1 MLVGDLRSY
10 DKPANVIEAETLGR
24 RIRAHRNGEFES
36 GFGRPDRDHRV
47 GSWLDRMASLG
58 LTVVLAIVLFLAVT
72 ALAQAGSTAAPLT
85 AKDAGSARVSVIGGS

>member
-10 DKPANVIEAETLGR
+10 DKPANVLEAETLGR
-24 RIRAHRNGEFES
+24 SIRARRDGES
-36 GFGRPDRDHRV
+36 QGGLGLPDRDHRV

-72 ALAQAGSTAAPLT
+72 ALAQAGSTAMPLT
-85 AKDAGSARVSVIGGS
+85 AKDPGAARVTVMGGS

>member
-10 DKPANVIEAETLGR
+10 DKPANVIEAEILGR
-24 RIRAHRNGEFES
+24 RIRAQRDGQIES
-36 GFGRPDRDHRV
+36 GFGLPDRDHRV

-85 AKDAGSARVSVIGGS
+85 AKDASMSRVTVIGGS